1 MKSDIMSI
9 SRLRMAT
16 DGEGVSTLVAFFD
29 CPLHC
34 KYCINEYCHKK
45 TMFKNKARAIYTPKE
60 LVDILKQDEIY
71 YLMTGGGVV
80 FGGGEPLLQS
90 AFIHEV
96 CQLIDPRWKKRIETS
111 LNVPWELVEP
121 LIGDID
127 EWIIDI
133 KDMDPDIYEL
143 YTEKDNKNVID
154 NLLKICTLV
163 FPEQLRIRIPYIK
176 NYNDEKDVERSIDWV
191 MENLNVIPD
200 VFHYMFLPH
209 TNEKHWRE
217 EESEPREDPKPVY
230 KKEEKD
236 PRLKTKLERRKEKRE
251 ARREAQAQRNQ
262 TKNLF

>member
-1 MKSDIMSI
+1 MTSDIMSI

-34 KYCINEYCHKK
+34 KYCINEYCHRKS
-45 TMFKNKARAIYTPKE
+45 MFFQKARASYTPKE
-60 LVDILKQDEIY
+60 LVDVLKRDEIY
-71 YLMTGGGVV
+71 YLMTGGGIV

-96 CQLIDPRWKKRIETS
+96 CQLMDPRWKRRIETS

-121 LIGDID
+121 LIEDMD

-143 YTEKDNKNVID
+143 YTEKDNRNVID
-154 NLLKICTLV
+154 NLLKIRNLV
-163 FPEQLRIRIPYIK
+163 LPEKLRIRVPYIK
-176 NYNDEKDVERSIDWV
+176 DYNDEKDVERSIDWV
-191 MENLNVIPD
+191 MDNLNVIPD
-200 VFHYMFLPH
+200 VFHYIFLPH
-209 TNEKHWRE
+209 TNEKYWRE
-217 EESEPREDPKPVY
+217 DKPEVPPRPVY
-230 KKEEKD
+230 RKEDEIPHFKKRK
-236 PRLKTKLERRKEKRE
+236 ERRKEKRE

-262 TKNLF
+262 TT